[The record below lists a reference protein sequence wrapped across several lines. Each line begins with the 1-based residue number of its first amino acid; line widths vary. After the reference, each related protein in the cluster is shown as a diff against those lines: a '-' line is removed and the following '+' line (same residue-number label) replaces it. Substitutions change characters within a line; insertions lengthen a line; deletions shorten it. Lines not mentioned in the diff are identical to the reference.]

1 MSFENPTDIAEA
13 AREAE
18 ARGLQTNAKRTQEL
32 NDIKWLMAHKQGRRF
47 VHRLLGRA
55 GVYRS
60 SFTNSG
66 QTNFLE
72 GERNVGLFVINE
84 VSEASFDNY
93 LTMLQEHNA

>member
-1 MSFENPTDIAEA
+1 MSLENPTDTVE
-13 AREAE
+13 E
-18 ARGLQTNAKRTQEL
+18 ARQQEGKTLLVDAQRLQEL

-47 VHRLLGRA
+47 IHRLLGRA

-84 VSEASFDNY
+84 MVEGSFDNY
-93 LTMLQEHNA
+93 IIMLQEHKA